1 MNAMIC
7 QLQDLPPYMESE
19 NKSFEPWRD
28 YLKLADLVREMQ
40 LGRFTP
46 EPVSAASLA
55 VTDNTRGDT
64 TPMARN
70 GTLDSE
76 IVLLFE
82 DAPLSPSSTEG
93 PEPLQHRPDP
103 RCTPEEVPSPE
114 RTWDQSGRNTPEE
127 VPSPERTWDQSGR
140 NTPEEVP
147 SPERKFCGFC
157 KYNGQ
162 PESVFL
168 SHSIKNQDGD
178 MMCRYLQLS
187 LCPLCGITGAQA
199 ATKHHCPPLGLGVD
213 IYLRSRLEQ
222 AD

>member
-28 YLKLADLVREMQ
+28 YLKLADLVREI
-40 LGRFTP
+40 
-46 EPVSAASLA
+46 LA

-70 GTLDSE
+70 GTPGFRNRPLHRG
-76 IVLLFE
+76 FR
-82 DAPLSPSSTEG
+82 APYST
-93 PEPLQHRPDP
+93 
-103 RCTPEEVPSPE
+103 EVPSPE

-147 SPERKFCGFC
+147 SPQRTWDQSGRNTPEEVPSPERKFCSFC

-187 LCPLCGITGAQA
+187 LCPLCGVTGAQA
-199 ATKHHCPPLGLGVD
+199 ATKHHCPPLVVSSIL
-213 IYLRSRLEQ
+213 Y
-222 AD
+222 ADNCKRV